1 MLRHARE
8 LGAETDSVPRS
19 CLRYSATDALIPI
32 EPATQIHSIRPRDGS
47 SAISSPGMHHRS
59 VDSPRSLGYDFGDR
73 SSGLQNFGRGGR
85 VVENAFG
92 PAAVSKKESTS

>member
-1 MLRHARE
+1 MLDE
-8 LGAETDSVPRS
+8 SGAETDSVPRS

-92 PAAVSKKESTS
+92 DRSGLQKKTTAS